1 MLKSFLYTVFIG
13 LGLYLLSSCGINS
26 NLMFREGKE
35 FQGYDSIPMTPEY
48 EYRIAPY
55 DEVSFQLLTND
66 GEKII
71 DGMSMALVD
80 PTGQAEGAGGMR
92 GMRRMGNSSGYLVRH
107 TGIVELPVLGEVHIV
122 GKTIVEAQELLKSLY
137 SKNYV
142 DPFVVV
148 EVSNARV
155 FVFNGSGSS
164 ARVVSIHGSTYMTLL
179 EALAQA
185 GGITDRGKAK
195 KIRIM
200 RQTPNGR
207 QVYLVDLSTMKGLDY
222 ADMIVQANDIIYV
235 EPVPRIVRETLK
247 EISPI
252 ISLVSS
258 TLFFIS
264 LIGRF

>member
-1 MLKSFLYTVFIG
+1 MFNSFLYTAFIC
-13 LGLYLLSSCGINS
+13 LGLYLFSSCGINS
-26 NLMFREGKE
+26 NLMFREGKD
-35 FQGYDSIPMTPEY
+35 FQGYDSIPLTPEY

-55 DEVSFQLLTND
+55 DEISFELLTND
-66 GEKII
+66 GEQII
-71 DGMSMALVD
+71 DRMSMALVD
-80 PTGQAEGAGGMR
+80 PTGQAEGVGGMR
-92 GMRRMGNSSGYLVRH
+92 NMRRTGGATGYLVRH
-107 TGIVELPVLGEVHIV
+107 TGIVELPVLGEVYIV
-122 GKTIVEAQELLKSLY
+122 GKTVVEAQELLKSLY
-137 SKNYV
+137 AKNYV

-155 FVFNGSGSS
+155 FVFNGSGSNAS
-164 ARVVSIHGSTYMTLL
+164 VVNIHGSTYMTLL

-185 GGITDRGKAK
+185 GGITSRGKAK

-200 RQTPNGR
+200 RQTPSGR
-207 QVYLVDLSTMKGLDY
+207 QVYLVDLSTMKGLYY

-235 EPVPRIVRETLK
+235 EPVPRILRETLK
-247 EISPI
+247 EVSPV